1 MEQRILGSSD
11 IAVGV
16 IGFGA
21 WQLNNPLWGGPDE
34 RTSIRLVQAALA
46 SGCNFFDVAPGYGDG
61 ASETL
66 LGQALRARRQDA
78 IICTKFGHGGP
89 DGEDFSIAG
98 LHASLEGSLRRLQ
111 TDYIDVL
118 LLHNPPPA
126 LLDGNKAADLFAELE
141 GLQHSGRVRA
151 FGASVDLA
159 RDLQQLAETTSS
171 QAAEVLF
178 NAFLQDTRQA
188 FPAAGNNALG
198 LIAKVPLDSGWL
210 SGKYDAQSRFDGIR
224 DRWSKEDIARR
235 ASLVER
241 FRELLPEGLSLAQ
254 AALRF
259 VLAHQEITTVIPGAK
274 SEDQLQ
280 ANLTAAAEP
289 LPADCVTAIHRLWQH
304 EIADHPL
311 PW

>member
-1 MEQRILGSSD
+1 MEQRILGNSG

-34 RTSIRLVQAALA
+34 RTSIRLVRAALA

-66 LGQALRARRQDA
+66 LGQALREHRQDA
-78 IICTKFGHGGP
+78 VICTKFGHSAIA
-89 DGEDFSIAG
+89 GEDFSVAG

-111 TDYIDVL
+111 TDYVDVL

-126 LLDGNKAADLFAELE
+126 LLDGKRAADLYAELE
-141 GLQHSGRVRA
+141 GLQRSGRVRA
-151 FGASVDLA
+151 FGASIDFA
-159 RDLQQLAETTSS
+159 RDLQQLAETTGS

-178 NAFLQDTRQA
+178 NAFLQDTRLA
-188 FPAAGNNALG
+188 FRTARDNGLG

-210 SGKYDAQSRFDGIR
+210 GGKYSQQSHFEGIR
-224 DRWSKEDIARR
+224 DRWSKTDIDRR
-235 ASLVER
+235 ASLVDKLR
-241 FRELLPEGLSLAQ
+241 QLLPEGLPLAQ
-254 AALRF
+254 AALSF
-259 VLAHQEITTVIPGAK
+259 ILSHAEISTVIPGTK
-274 SEDQLQ
+274 SQEQLE
-280 ANLTAAAEP
+280 ANLAAAAKP
-289 LPADCVTAIHRLWQH
+289 LPADSVAAIHRLW
-304 EIADHPL
+304 ESDIADNPL